1 VSVRSG
7 ASLAQALDVKS
18 KLEQLTREARQSTE
32 RARELRERLREAT
45 ANVDSLVG
53 EARSTL
59 KRAVA
64 LLESEGLR
72 GQTSGASPRV
82 NHAKSPRDVTPR
94 DDGHATAKHR
104 TRE

>member
-1 VSVRSG
+1 MK
-7 ASLAQALDVKS
+7 AKLD
-18 KLEQLTREARQSTE
+18 QMTREARQSVE
-32 RARELRERLREAT
+32 RSRELRERLREAT

-72 GQTSGASPRV
+72 GKQSGVYARFPDDA
-82 NHAKSPRDVTPR
+82 NPPRDEAPR
-94 DDGHATAKHR
+94 DNERVAAQHER
-104 TRE
+104 SRE